1 MGSSKDA
8 SCRAFFI
15 GVQMPCAHAL
25 PERAEG
31 GQRRG
36 EPLQNVLRERAELAG
51 VGLDFVKDGRLD
63 VCNDGPVEIV
73 EKTAFNNFCRQGHAP
88 GRVGL
93 TGVFVPEHAGTV
105 HLWACLS
112 ISSSS
117 TGSSLSFQR
126 SKYAPEKMS
135 LSRLADDGHGASRYA
150 YKNSAGIGSRCK
162 PQGFTAVSGRTDARR
177 SSQNRIQAGSAPG
190 PRPGAVRQSAPGAD
204 RPARF
209 AVLKLPCCD
218 TVVIPRWAAHRGFE
232 TPSCL
237 TAADICRVRSHS
249 HENVQPHPQGH

>member
-63 VCNDGPVEIV
+63 VRNDGPVEIV

-93 TGVFVPEHAGTV
+93 TGVFVPEHAGKQHFV
-105 HLWACLS
+105 GLLVDLKQFHGAQLIVPAQQVRA
-112 ISSSS
+112 
-117 TGSSLSFQR
+117 GKNEFQQT
-126 SKYAPEKMS
+126 
-135 LSRLADDGHGASRYA
+135 LADDGHGASRCA
-150 YKNSAGIGSRCK
+150 YKK
-162 PQGFTAVSGRTDARR
+162 QLAV
-177 SSQNRIQAGSAPG
+177 
-190 PRPGAVRQSAPGAD
+190 
-204 RPARF
+204 
-209 AVLKLPCCD
+209 
-218 TVVIPRWAAHRGFE
+218 
-232 TPSCL
+232 
-237 TAADICRVRSHS
+237 
-249 HENVQPHPQGH
+249 